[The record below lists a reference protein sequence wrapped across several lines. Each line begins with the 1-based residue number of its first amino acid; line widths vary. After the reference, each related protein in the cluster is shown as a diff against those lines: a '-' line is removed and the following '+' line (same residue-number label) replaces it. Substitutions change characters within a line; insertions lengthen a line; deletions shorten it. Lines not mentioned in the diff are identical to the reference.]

1 VGDNMRTI
9 KRIKQ
14 TLFLLLMLMGILIAL
29 YGTTKIQ
36 INLSNQEIT
45 KYFLASG
52 NPYIDVDLNMTKK
65 ITSFISGFDIDNPIT
80 ILKYNLIL
88 KQDDF
93 SLLKKQTAYI
103 EDPKYLINN
112 KPVIYIYNNNQLENY
127 KDQKNNIGTNVLMA
141 SYYLRD
147 QLQNFDIDADV
158 EATNFTNL
166 YINNKDVYKIVQPT
180 IKDRLIKYNDYLL
193 IDIGRDIA
201 SYKKT
206 TITYENN
213 NLARFSFLVD
223 SGNDKS
229 IALAQTLSDRLNN
242 LVPNISRGLVYD
254 SNDIINN
261 LSLSDKMII
270 VRCGGQNNSFEEV
283 KLSLSY
289 LAQAINNYLG
299 ETYGEI

>member
-1 VGDNMRTI
+1 MRTI

>member
-1 VGDNMRTI
+1 MGDNMRTI